1 MIYKGAVLV
10 SKQKPQLNK
19 NGIPINRRISL
30 ALLRVMGVECPF
42 EGRRYDPQFDD
53 VVGGVMCDNR
63 AKG

>member
-1 MIYKGAVLV
+1 MPKKERLPRRDGKKGYNRHGV
-10 SKQKPQLNK
+10 
-19 NGIPINRRISL
+19 PIDAYISL
-30 ALLRVMGVECPF
+30 ALLRVMGAECPF